1 MMRREG
7 SRRGG
12 RRRKEG
18 SRINH
23 ISVVCTGERKTREG
37 ERVRG
42 HCTALYRYS
51 YLRRGRNI
59 GRRMEELS
67 DLWMRISKM
76 SIALCVME
84 EGWVSDEE

>member
-18 SRINH
+18 SHINH
-23 ISVVCTGERKTREG
+23 MSVVCAGERKARER
-37 ERVRG
+37 ERVRD
-42 HCTALYRYS
+42 HFIALCWYS
-51 YLRRGRNI
+51 YLRSGRNI